1 MAVEFY
7 KYVEL
12 LTPEKDVCPGHDHD
26 RHESYAAQV
35 TVAELERIRQIN
47 FCSEAK
53 VGDYVALVSGGTLN
67 LIPQAQFEELFPT
80 PQKVLLPFQP
90 TLDNTGWM

>member
-1 MAVEFY
+1 MAVQFY
-7 KYVEL
+7 KYVQLFE
-12 LTPEKDVCPGHDHD
+12 PKNDPCSNAHH

-35 TVAELERIRQIN
+35 TVTDLEKIRQIN

-67 LIPQAQFEELFPT
+67 VIAQEQFDEYFPT
-80 PQKVLLPFQP
+80 PQKVLLAFQP
-90 TLDNTGWM
+90 TLNNLGWL